1 MHVVDTSKE
10 NQLIW
15 ADSIRS
21 SEYYLKYKENVARGK
36 EEYIGLLIILVLKV
50 LSNWSDTRWFKT
62 SVSRTSRL

>member
-21 SEYYLKYKENVARGK
+21 SEYYLKYKENVARGRVHWTVNYPGTQSFIK
-36 EEYIGLLIILVLKV
+36 MV
-50 LSNWSDTRWFKT
+50 
-62 SVSRTSRL
+62 